1 MLHSFVNSFLKEED
15 GQDLVE
21 YSLLLAFI
29 GLGAVVVLGT
39 VKTSIQGLFT
49 SVNTQLTNTKG
60 IVDAGK

>member
-1 MLHSFVNSFLKEED
+1 MFHSFVNSFLKEED

-39 VKTSIQGLFT
+39 VKTSIQSLFT
-49 SVNTQLTNTKG
+49 AVNTKLTSTTA
-60 IVDAGK
+60 VVSAGQ